1 MPECVKCWVLVPT
14 KIGTFVQNKSFLSI
28 KRSTMRYLF
37 IFMLCVGIFVLGK
50 RSFHC
55 SGFGGLRGEGPA
67 RTENRTLGAFH
78 AVEANFSG
86 DVEVSMADQNAVTI
100 ETHENL
106 LPHLKTEVKDGVL
119 HIYFDTN
126 VSYIKDLKVRVS
138 TTTLDA
144 LTLGGSGSIR
154 TMTALKLEQLKL
166 KISGS
171 GDIDAAQLEITNLG
185 TEITGSGTIKVGGKT
200 NEFKAIVSG
209 SGDIIADQ
217 LNSGSCTAT
226 VTGSGGIDCGLV
238 QQTLDAEV
246 TGSGDIRYGG
256 TPRTNVDIT
265 GSGSVKAK

>member
-1 MPECVKCWVLVPT
+1 
-14 KIGTFVQNKSFLSI
+14 
-28 KRSTMRYLF
+28 MRYLL
-37 IFMLCVGIFVLGK
+37 IFMLGVGIFVLGK

-55 SGFGGLRGEGPA
+55 SGFGGLRGEGSV
-67 RTENRTLGAFH
+67 RSENRTLGAFH

-126 VSYIKDLKVRVS
+126 VSYIKDLKVRIS

-217 LNSGSCTAT
+217 LNSGSCSAA
-226 VTGSGGIDCGLV
+226 VTGSGEIDCGLV